1 MKFLRPP
8 FARSLAAATALAT
21 ATALAETPPP
31 PPAPVFGLVL
41 HGGAGVIERSAM
53 TPELEAQYRAQLTA
67 ALDAG
72 YALLASGGTALDAV
86 TRVVTLLEDSP
97 LFNAG
102 RGAVFNADGRCELDA
117 AIMDGRTLAAG
128 AIAGVQ
134 HIRNPV
140 TLARDVME
148 KSPHV
153 MLIGA
158 GAEAFA
164 QSLGTPLVPNEYFQ
178 TEPRRQ
184 QLERARAQAHA
195 TTAAPAHPPGPAL
208 APAPADAAALAA
220 HFQREAKYGTVG
232 CAALDRHGNLAA
244 ATSTGGM
251 TNKQF
256 GRVGDVPVIGAGTYA
271 NNATCAVS
279 ATGWGEFFIRATV
292 AHDLSARLEYQ
303 HAALGDAAR
312 ATLAR
317 VAQLGGNGGVVA
329 IDARGVIA
337 LEFNSPGMY
346 RAARTSVR
354 APLVA
359 IYGDEPRE

>member
-1 MKFLRPP
+1 MKLLRP
-8 FARSLAAATALAT
+8 LAALFSTLFPATAFA
-21 ATALAETPPP
+21 AETPSATP
-31 PPAPVFGLVL
+31 PVFGLVL
-41 HGGAGVIERSAM
+41 HGGAGVIERAALS
-53 TPELEAQYRAQLTA
+53 PELEAQYRAQLA
-67 ALDAG
+67 AARDAG
-72 YALLASGGTALDAV
+72 YAILEAGGTALDAV
-86 TRVVTLLEDSP
+86 TRVVTILEDSP

-102 RGAVFNADGRCELDA
+102 QGAVFNADGLCELDA

-128 AIAGVQ
+128 AVAGLR
-134 HIRNPV
+134 HIRNPA

-153 MLIGA
+153 MLIGS

-178 TEPRRQ
+178 TAPRRQ
-184 QLERARAQAHA
+184 QLERARAKAR
-195 TTAAPAHPPGPAL
+195 AA
-208 APAPADAAALAA
+208 APAPAADAALAD

-232 CAALDRHGNLAA
+232 CAALDRQGNLAA

-251 TNKQF
+251 TNKRF

-303 HAALGDAAR
+303 HAALADAAR

-317 VAQLGGNGGVVA
+317 VAQLGGDGGVVA
-329 IDARGVIA
+329 IDARGTIA
-337 LEFNSPGMY
+337 MEFNSPGMY